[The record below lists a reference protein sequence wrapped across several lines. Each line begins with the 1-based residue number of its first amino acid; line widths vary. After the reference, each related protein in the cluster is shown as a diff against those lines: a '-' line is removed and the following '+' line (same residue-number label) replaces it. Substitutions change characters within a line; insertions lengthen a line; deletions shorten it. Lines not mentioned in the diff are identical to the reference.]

1 MKNLKPG
8 IVLRLPIP
16 DGSAVLKLSYGGLDV
31 PVICSA
37 DWVRQARGLSDYI
50 KGLPLPGEANDRL
63 VALMADHIHKTVYAA
78 YASGF
83 ESGRQYERGGYDGG
97 PDGQ

>member
-16 DGSAVLKLSYGGLDV
+16 NGSAVLKLSYGGLDV

-37 DWVRQARGLSDYI
+37 DWVRQARGAKRLY
-50 KGLPLPGEANDRL
+50 KGAPL
-63 VALMADHIHKTVYAA
+63 T
-78 YASGF
+78 
-83 ESGRQYERGGYDGG
+83 RGGKRPPGRADGR
-97 PDGQ
+97 PHPQDGLCGLCKRV